1 MFSGQIPF
9 EPTDSTRGFCH
20 QITQQ
25 ASLRPLT
32 TEDANEL
39 FALVDAN
46 RAYLRQWLPWLDMNQ
61 TADDSLNFIKSSL
74 ERQQA
79 NNGFV
84 SALCYDSRHGSR
96 IAGLVGLNYIDWDN
110 RLSGIGYWLSENQ
123 QGKGLI
129 TQACR
134 AVIDH
139 GFEQLALNRIDIRC
153 ATQNFPSQAVAKRL
167 GLIYEGTLRD
177 AEWLYDHFV
186 DHRVYSV
193 IRREWPLMRASAA
206 SAGPAESSSPPAQ
219 YPVPNPP
226 G

>member
-1 MFSGQIPF
+1 MFSGQVEF
-9 EPTDSTRGFCH
+9 EPTEPIHGFCY
-20 QITQQ
+20 QLSQQ

-39 FALVDAN
+39 FALVDTN

-61 TADDSLNFIKSSL
+61 TPDDSLNFIKNSL

-84 SALCYDSRHGSR
+84 SALCHDSGCGSK

-139 GFEQLALNRIDIRC
+139 GFDRLALNRIDIRC

-193 IRREWPLMRASAA
+193 IRREWHLMGASAP
-206 SAGPAESSSPPAQ
+206 SAVPAESSSPPAR
-219 YPVPNPP
+219 YPAQDQP